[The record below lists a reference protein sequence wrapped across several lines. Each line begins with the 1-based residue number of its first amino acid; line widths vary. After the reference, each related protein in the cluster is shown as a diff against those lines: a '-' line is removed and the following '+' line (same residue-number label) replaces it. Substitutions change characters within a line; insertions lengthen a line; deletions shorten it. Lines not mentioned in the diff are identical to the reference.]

1 MDGIFTEAAKNDGGL
16 TSEAFWVIRVH
27 SSYLKGPNMCV
38 VGAIQLS
45 NEQTRM
51 SEGENL
57 MKKVPG
63 AILVAVMFAKLT
75 IGIAAMFMADIGFA

>member
-1 MDGIFTEAAKNDGGL
+1 
-16 TSEAFWVIRVH
+16 
-27 SSYLKGPNMCV
+27 
-38 VGAIQLS
+38 
-45 NEQTRM
+45 M